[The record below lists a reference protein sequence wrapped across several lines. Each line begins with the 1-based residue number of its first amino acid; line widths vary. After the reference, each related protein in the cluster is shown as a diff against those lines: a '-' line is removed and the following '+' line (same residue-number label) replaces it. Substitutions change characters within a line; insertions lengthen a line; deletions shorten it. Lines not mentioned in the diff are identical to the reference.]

1 MSTELDVQILEPFQ
15 EIFEAMNIRTGQI
28 ILSAK
33 RFSSTLTPEELREL
47 SEGKP
52 LDEKILSAQGELQF
66 SPAPFEYKNNIVLVY
81 QRDQYLT
88 RENYAQDNYTRFHL
102 CFCEALRDAKTHN
115 RLESRYVMTFDTSGN
130 FLVNLFLLNGEKRE
144 QNVYRRLKV
153 CQHCLRELN
162 WKNFRKYC
170 GTGRMTW
177 KGGNRQMRQKI
188 ADEFDI
194 AEYLLSV
201 KENFA
206 EFPPLNCV
214 TVTPIKEYVLSPEVK
229 AALKRNADYSCDFCR
244 QQFTPDELEIHHRNH
259 NQGDNRRDNLLVL
272 CTSCHNMIH
281 VVEGGTFTEQ
291 RLRNTGADELKL
303 FCEVAAVNGNK
314 SNAQKFRQRA
324 IAAYKKL
331 SPNNLDALF
340 ELATLSKPADA
351 KKLFGKY
358 LSWAKRLKHLNF
370 RESVRVALLYAKGL
384 GTIKNLTEAR
394 KYFSTARKCGKP
406 EDFVNIEFIELC
418 KLLGLTDEA
427 RRLYDLAIESLESAL
442 TKYPNE
448 WAACYEL
455 AKVYGDETLM
465 RELLTEGLERLSR
478 FWATKP
484 DNLDAVK
491 RLKESA
497 RAGNEAAQNTLER
510 LYTDADKRRMHQGML
525 VLREGTTV
533 IEANRFRGQRGIS
546 HVAFPDS
553 LIEIGDEAF
562 RGCGL
567 RTLVLPASLKKI
579 GKFAFADSTEPV
591 EEITYP
597 RQIEPLLKEHF
608 GDRWDEIKKTRL
620 P

>member
-102 CFCEALRDAKTHN
+102 CFCEALRDAKKHN
-115 RLESRYVMTFDTSGN
+115 RFESRYVMTFDTSGN
-130 FLVNLFLLNGEKRE
+130 FFVNIFVDGRRRE
-144 QNVYRRLKV
+144 QHVYRRLKV

-177 KGGNRQMRQKI
+177 KGGDPATRQRI
-188 ADEFDI
+188 VDEFDI
-194 AEYLLSV
+194 AEFLLTV

-206 EFPPLNCV
+206 DFPKLNCV
-214 TVTPIKEYVLSPEVK
+214 VALPVKEYILEPRVK
-229 AALKRNADYSCDFCR
+229 AALKRNVNHTCEICR
-244 QQFTPDELEIHHRNH
+244 RQFTPDELEIHHRNH
-259 NQGDNRRDNLLVL
+259 NQGDNRRDNLLVV
-272 CTSCHNMIH
+272 CTKCHNLIH
-281 VVEGGTFTEQ
+281 AAEGGVFTEE
-291 RLRNTGADELKL
+291 RLRNTGAAELKL

-358 LSWAKRLKHLNF
+358 ISRVNQLKTVEFSEL
-370 RESVRVALLYAKGL
+370 VRVALLCAKGL
-384 GTIKNLTEAR
+384 GTTKNLSAAR
-394 KYFSTARKCGKP
+394 NCLAVARRRGKP
-406 EDFVNIEFIELC
+406 EQFVDREFIELC

-427 RRLYDLAIESLESAL
+427 KRLHGQLTELLETTL
-442 TKYPNE
+442 LLCPND

-455 AKVYGDETLM
+455 GKLYGDETLM
-465 RELLTEGLERLSR
+465 RELFTEGLERLSR

-546 HVAFPDS
+546 QVAFPDS
-553 LIEIGDEAF
+553 LIEIDDGAF
-562 RGCGL
+562 SGCGL
-567 RTLVLPASLKKI
+567 RTLFLPASLKKI

-608 GDRWDEIKKTRL
+608 GDRWNEIKKTRL